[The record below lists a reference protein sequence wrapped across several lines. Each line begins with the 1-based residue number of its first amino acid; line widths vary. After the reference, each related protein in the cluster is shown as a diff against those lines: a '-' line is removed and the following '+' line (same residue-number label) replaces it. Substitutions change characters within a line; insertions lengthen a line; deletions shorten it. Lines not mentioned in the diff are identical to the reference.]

1 MSLGMA
7 SEIASQRAPRSAPR
21 RVVAAATSQTSL
33 DLPASP
39 RDGRA
44 ATSLDRRR
52 LTWLPAGAPDARRWL
67 SARVDEPVD
76 RVARGAVV
84 VAPSF
89 DREAVVSFRTTRALA
104 DRARH
109 AGLVAITFSWTG
121 DGDSAAL
128 PAGADPAHVWVE
140 DLEAVVAHARQLV
153 GPDAPV
159 HIVGLRLGA
168 AVLAALPRTGPGR
181 HIYWEPVSG
190 AAFLRNH
197 ALIRRSSVPVPV
209 QVPGV
214 ELDGAMLSAQQ
225 AAGLKLLKAPTP
237 ATLSPDDLLRKE
249 ADPRV
254 GMRLALG
261 APYFAHVPLAAI
273 DEIVAELPVGDP
285 APLPDW
291 EPTTTVTMTST
302 DAAGRSVEI
311 TESLVEVGPGRL
323 AAIRT
328 QSCAASGRAA
338 VLFTAMGAEVKA
350 GPGSFWTRAARELAA
365 DGVVSLRA
373 DRGGIGDDADPDLA
387 PEPRPYTRQAVD
399 DVARAVAAL
408 TDTGLPIIG
417 VGVCAG
423 AWALLG
429 ATDPAHDAPLRE
441 VLGVNVVHWHPDPAV
456 FTEAFY
462 AHYHGQESV
471 QRAEREDDT
480 DETPAPATMRERLT
494 ALRSAAKTELA
505 IRFPR
510 LRSAL
515 RHDVPLDLAEP
526 LLRQVP
532 RRVGLTLLYGTH
544 DHRIFVGKGGR
555 RSLTRARR
563 RGLLV
568 RVVNDARVDHSLF
581 AQAGQTATIDL
592 IRQRV
597 EAVGGTSRMR
607 VADAAAGAEPST

>member
-1 MSLGMA
+1 MVADAETPATKA
-7 SEIASQRAPRSAPR
+7 SADTASSGKASARA
-21 RVVAAATSQTSL
+21 SL
-33 DLPASP
+33 DLPAAP
-39 RDGRA
+39 ADPRA
-44 ATSLDRRR
+44 ASRLDLRR
-52 LTWLPAGAPDARRWL
+52 LTWLPSGAATAGRWL
-67 SARVDEPVD
+67 SARVDEPVG

-104 DRARH
+104 DRARC
-109 AGLVAITFSWTG
+109 AGFVALTFSWSG
-121 DGDSAAL
+121 DGDSGAL
-128 PAGADPAHVWVE
+128 PSAADPARAWVE
-140 DLEAVVAHARQLV
+140 DLEAVVAHARLLV
-153 GPDAPV
+153 GADAPV

-168 AVLAALPRTGPGR
+168 SVLAALPHSGPGR
-181 HIYWEPVSG
+181 RIYWEPVSG

-214 ELDGAMLSAQQ
+214 ELDGAMLTTDQ
-225 AAGLKLLKAPTP
+225 AAGLKGLQAP
-237 ATLSPDDLLRKE
+237 ARSAVGPDDLLRKE
-249 ADPRV
+249 ADPRA

-261 APYFAHVPLAAI
+261 APYFAQVPLAAI
-273 DEIVAELPVGDP
+273 EEIVAELPTGEP
-285 APLPDW
+285 APLPAW

-302 DAAGRSVEI
+302 DAVGRRIEI
-311 TESLVEVGPGRL
+311 TESMCEVGPGRL
-323 AAIRT
+323 PAIRT
-328 QSCAASGRAA
+328 QSCAAPGRAA

-350 GPGSFWTRAARELAA
+350 GPGSFWTRAARDLAA
-365 DGVVSLRA
+365 QGVVSLRA

-399 DVARAVAAL
+399 DVAEAAAAL

-429 ATDPAHDAPLRE
+429 ATGSTRDAPLRE

-456 FTEAFY
+456 YTEAFY

-471 QRAEREDDT
+471 QRAEREDDA
-480 DETPAPATMRERLT
+480 DEVPEPATLRERFA
-494 ALRSAAKTELA
+494 ALRSAAQTELA
-505 IRFPR
+505 IRCPR

-563 RGLLV
+563 RGLHV

-581 AQAGQTATIDL
+581 AQAGQAATIDL
-592 IRQRV
+592 LRQRV
-597 EAVGGTSRMR
+597 DALGGTSSLD
-607 VADAAAGAEPST
+607 VAGAAAGSEPTA